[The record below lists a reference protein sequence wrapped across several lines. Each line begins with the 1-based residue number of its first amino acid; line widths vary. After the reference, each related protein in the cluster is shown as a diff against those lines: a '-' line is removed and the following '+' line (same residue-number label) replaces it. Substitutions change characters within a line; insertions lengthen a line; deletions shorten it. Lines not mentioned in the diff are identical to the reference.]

1 MKRLIEFP
9 LEDGST
15 ILVESNEPE
24 PEAGIV
30 RAARPVE
37 VIVRASQTFE
47 HAIDVVRPAAATILN
62 KLRALHDQ
70 PDEIEVEFGLKINV
84 EAGAFVA
91 SAGMDAN
98 YTVRLKWKKP
108 ESPAQPEKL

>member
-15 ILVESNEPE
+15 ILVEANEPE
-24 PEAGIV
+24 PEGGIV

-37 VIVRASQTFE
+37 VIARASQTFE
-47 HAIDVVRPAAATILN
+47 HALDVVRPAAATILK

-70 PDEIEVEFGLKINV
+70 PDEIEVEFGLKV
-84 EAGAFVA
+84 SAEAGAFVA
-91 SAGMDAN
+91 SAGVDAN